1 MMQNRGSK
9 SNFTPTFKLY
19 KPTSTF
25 DPINAEKNGV
35 AFCISMYTGK
45 SGMPHLRLKLARQT
59 GDQNDERMATF
70 GWDQPIVSMKINVWN
85 IGHLLNLLNEK
96 NEKIAFYNETNKGA
110 TYVQGSFVNENE
122 FDVKLTFSNPDEAP
136 IDLFFQSNEVAVLKV
151 FVETGLE
158 KILYVNDFS

>member
-1 MMQNRGSK
+1 
-9 SNFTPTFKLY
+9 L
-19 KPTSTF
+19 TSLL
-25 DPINAEKNGV
+25 DELAELITIYDKGFLLFIHSV
-35 AFCISMYTGK
+35 VGAQFLLDLFFFH
-45 SGMPHLRLKLARQT
+45 GMPHLRLKLARQT